1 MCHVHL
7 LDYSASGDFKA
18 QYKQIGNIVNK
29 TVFKNPDW
37 QETDQL
43 AI

>member
-7 LDYSASGDFKA
+7 LDYSASGDFQA

-37 QETDQL
+37 
-43 AI
+43 